1 MDSLNEVAIE
11 VAIEVETKLNEVV
24 VKTLEKLDEINP

>member
-1 MDSLNEVAIE
+1 MDSLNE